1 MGFVIFVLVLFALLT
16 VIFLSVSA
24 YSRSVRRERLEEE
37 WAEENPGADLAER
50 EAYVEAG
57 MERYFSG
64 FRRRLIVL
72 IYVVPVVA
80 IGIILWLTNTN

>member
-1 MGFVIFVLVLFALLT
+1 MAFIKLAIVGFLVLT

-24 YSRSVRRERLEEE
+24 YSRSVRRERLEKR

-50 EAYVEAG
+50 DAYVEAG
-57 MERYFSG
+57 MEKYFSG

-72 IYVVPVVA
+72 VYVVPVVVVGL
-80 IGIILWLTNTN
+80 IVWLTNTN